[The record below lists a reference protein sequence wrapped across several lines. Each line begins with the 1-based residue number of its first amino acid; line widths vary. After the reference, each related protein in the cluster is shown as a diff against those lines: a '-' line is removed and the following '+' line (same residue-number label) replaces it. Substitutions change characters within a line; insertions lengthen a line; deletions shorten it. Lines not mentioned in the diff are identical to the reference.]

1 MLIDTK
7 LCSVA
12 QKLSQLPCL
21 PKNLETERSRF
32 FNDASGTYNPVFS
45 YEVDRA
51 SLLAAKKELEQL
63 SINTTGIG
71 ALFEKK
77 RQELLTIIAMMLSIG
92 TRSFSEHAITLY
104 NKPDDDLVDRAW
116 KLIRLHDSEER
127 TYVPAHIAMVHLQHA
142 MKKYGCSWD
151 VQEKD
156 MAARA
161 CVDLSNKRLLIKK
174 HSFFTKKFIARLIV
188 HEIGTHIVRYQNG
201 THQPYKIFSHG
212 LSGYLGTEEGLAVL
226 NEELNNCLTR
236 ATIKTY
242 AARVIAVHKGLQCTF
257 RETYNYLMPY
267 VGKENA
273 FEVTLRVKRGIGNTF
288 YPGAFTKDHLYL
300 DGYFK
305 VKRYMQ
311 RGGELR
317 RLYYGKIGLDDLAA
331 VEKIPGLVNPLF
343 LSNMKHYTKQIHYK
357 H

>member
-1 MLIDTK
+1 MDYTNIDAE
-7 LCSVA
+7 LCGVA
-12 QKLSQLPCL
+12 KKLSQLPCL
-21 PKNLETERSRF
+21 PKNLDSERERF
-32 FNDASGTYNPVFS
+32 FKDTSYNPHFT
-45 YEVDRA
+45 YDIDKRP
-51 SLLAAKKELEQL
+51 LLKAKQDLEKINIPDTSIGQL
-63 SINTTGIG
+63 
-71 ALFEKK
+71 FQKK
-77 RQELLTIIAMMLSIG
+77 REELLTIISMMLNIG
-92 TRSFSEHAITLY
+92 TRGFSEHSLTLY
-104 NKPDDDLVDRAW
+104 GQPNDELVDRAW
-116 KLIRLHDSEER
+116 KLIRLHDAEE
-127 TYVPAHIAMVHLQHA
+127 TMYVSSQTAIVHLTHA
-142 MKKYGCSWD
+142 MKRYGCSWD
-151 VQEKD
+151 VREKD

-161 CVDLSNKRLLIKK
+161 CVDLSNTCLLIKK
-174 HSFFTKKFIARLIV
+174 DSFFTKKFIARLIV
-188 HEIGTHIVRYQNG
+188 HEIGTHIVRYENG
-201 THQPYKIFSHG
+201 THQPYQIFSHG
-212 LSGYLGTEEGLAVL
+212 FSGYLGTEEGLAVL

-273 FEVTLRVKRGIGNTF
+273 FEVTLRVKRGIGNTL

-317 RLYYGKIGLDDLAA
+317 RLYYGKIGLEDLAA

-343 LSNMKHYTKQIHYK
+343 LSNMKHYTKQINYK
-357 H
+357 